1 MAVRTVCK
9 TRQAICI
16 QGALVATGPHYGTAA
31 RVQGHIAAQR
41 REPRDTSQRSSQSPG
56 RITARQYES
65 RVTSQRSS
73 QTPAPHRN
81 TVDRNSKR
89 PRDYRDLAFNGG
101 PSGTR
106 TLDLGIKS
114 PLLYQLS

>member
-9 TRQAICI
+9 TRRAICI
-16 QGALVATGPHYGTAA
+16 QGALVTTGPHRGTLEQA
-31 RVQGHIAAQR
+31 QGCIATQQSKLRA
-41 REPRDTSQRSSQSPG
+41 TSRHGSASPG
-56 RITARQYES
+56 
-65 RVTSQRSS
+65 
-73 QTPAPHRN
+73 PHRDA
-81 TVDRNSKR
+81 VARNSKR
-89 PRDYRDLAFNGG
+89 PRDYRGLACNGG